1 MTDLM
6 VPVLL
11 GSAIAAVLMEQSR
24 RKSAASSGAPAGNPP
39 AGAPPGAPPAGAP
52 PSGAPPASSKP
63 NNGRPPMSSLPGRW
77 VWPVPIWRGRKPV
90 ISSGWGT
97 PRGTQQHEG
106 ADVMFRRLPSDPYP
120 VRSPNGSKGFVLP
133 EGVFALA
140 AADGKVWSAGWTP
153 RGFSV
158 VLDHGELGKIAT
170 YYTHLQTLLL
180 QPTARGR
187 SGQRVIAGQ
196 PLGIIGADP
205 KDSNGLKHLHFAI
218 WLGGPRDAVDPEPL
232 MRSWAMVRSPD
243 EQGGAAGGYGPGPKG
258 GAPGSSGG
266 AKLQGPVTMPS
277 ASPRN
282 APFQFQPVGS
292 RGERYPE
299 WVRALRG
306 KSGVYVIR
314 ELASDGDSP
323 EIVYVGQ
330 SQAGRLYETLTRHFQ
345 GWNRRKTF
353 WRGQYSANDP
363 GLTYPRHR
371 VDVAV
376 KLTAPSR
383 ALDEE
388 ARMIQELRPRDNVI
402 GQPDEPNDR
411 DEPDERE
418 EAPF

>member
-1 MTDLM
+1 ML
-6 VPVLL
+6 PLII
-11 GSAIAAVLMEQSR
+11 GSTVAALWMEQR
-24 RKSAASSGAPAGNPP
+24 RKSAAASGGAPPSPP
-39 AGAPPGAPPAGAP
+39 AGAPPGKPSGGAP
-52 PSGAPPASSKP
+52 PGAPPKP
-63 NNGRPPMSSLPGRW
+63 TPDGKPPFESLPGRW

-97 PRGTQQHEG
+97 PRGDRIHEG
-106 ADVMFRRLPSDPYP
+106 VDVMFRRLPSDPYP
-120 VRSPNGSKGFVLP
+120 VRSPNGSKLFVLP

-140 AADGKVWSAGWTP
+140 AADGKVWSAGWTK

-158 VLDHGELGKIAT
+158 VIDHGELGKVAT
-170 YYTHLQTLLL
+170 YYTHLSTLLL
-180 QPTARGR
+180 QPTSRGA

-205 KDSNGLKHLHFAI
+205 MDGNGLKHLHFAV
-218 WLGGPRDAVDPEPL
+218 WLGGPNQAVDPAPL
-232 MRSWAMVRSPD
+232 MKSWVMVRSPD
-243 EQGGAAGGYGPGPKG
+243 EGGGAGAPSG
-258 GAPGSSGG
+258 GAPGAGSPSGSAG
-266 AKLQGPVTMPS
+266 GGGKLQGPV
-277 ASPRN
+277 ASPGPRN
-282 APFQFQPVGS
+282 ADLSFRPVGA

-314 ELASDGDSP
+314 EQGSDDDGP

-345 GWNRRKTF
+345 QWNRDKKY

-376 KLTAPSR
+376 KLTPRSH

-388 ARMIQELRPRDNVI
+388 ARLIQELRPRDNVI
-402 GQPDEPNDR
+402 GQAE
-411 DEPDERE
+411 ELE